1 MFTGLVQSLATV
13 SRIEPD
19 GHGGVQ
25 LEITEPTLAPLMVL
39 GESVSVNGTC
49 LTVVNSSSTTFAFQ
63 CGPETLD
70 RTNLG
75 RLTVGNRVNLE
86 RALRVGDAI
95 GGHFVSGHVDFV
107 GKIVEK
113 IPNGEWHTIWFEVP
127 VEFDDLFVTKGSIAI
142 DGISLTLVD
151 VQPGRVSVMLIP
163 HTMATTTLGFKGVGS
178 EVNMECDMLAKH
190 VRKLFKNL
198 TLEL

>member
-1 MFTGLVQSLATV
+1 MFTGLVQSLGTV

-19 GHGGVQ
+19 GHGGAR
-25 LEITEPTLAPLMVL
+25 LEISEPALAPLMVL
-39 GESVSVNGTC
+39 GESVSVNGAC
-49 LTVVNSSSTTFAFQ
+49 LTVVNSSATTFAFQ

-75 RLTVGNRVNLE
+75 QLVVGNRVNLE

-95 GGHFVSGHVDFV
+95 GGHFVSGHIDFV
-107 GKIVEK
+107 GTIAEI
-113 IPNGEWHTIWFEVP
+113 IPNGEWHTIWFDVP
-127 VEFDDLFVTKGSIAI
+127 TEFDDLFVTKGSIAI

-163 HTMATTTLGFKGVGS
+163 HTMTVTTLGFKDVGS
-178 EVNMECDMLAKH
+178 RVNIECDLLAKH

>member
-19 GHGGVQ
+19 GHGGAQ
-25 LEITEPTLAPLMVL
+25 LEITEPTLATLMVL

-49 LTVVNSSSTTFAFQ
+49 LTVVSSTPTTFAFQ

-107 GKIVEK
+107 GKIAEK
-113 IPNGEWHTIWFEVP
+113 IPNGDWHTIWFDVP
-127 VEFDDLFVTKGSIAI
+127 VEFDDLLVTKGSIAI

-151 VQPGRVSVMLIP
+151 VQPGRVGVMLIP

-178 EVNMECDMLAKH
+178 EVNVECDMLAKH